1 MESRALWNRRL
12 IVVAGKG
19 GVGRTTVALALALAL
34 ARRGKRTLLVE
45 INVPDR
51 VGALFGR
58 PPIGASIVDLA
69 PNLQAVNIEPHA
81 ARKEYGLLVLR
92 YEFIYNRVFE
102 NSLVRGF
109 LNAFPGLDD
118 LNILGKI
125 WFHEGERD
133 KAGRPRFDAIVVDA
147 PPTGNASYLF
157 RLPHVMVDAIRVGPL
172 VEKAKEM
179 RALVTDPR
187 KTALVLVALPE
198 EMPVNEAIDF
208 SRLNDAKIHIPAG
221 YGVVNAYTDS
231 PLSEREQEDFRRLR
245 SHATDV
251 PGLAAL
257 VAAHDAKHF
266 RHRIERGHVDKFV
279 RELSMP
285 HLKVARRFGGEM
297 GRREIDAI
305 SAEIEQQV
313 NEKPLA

>member
-1 MESRALWNRRL
+1 
-12 IVVAGKG
+12 VVAGKG
-19 GVGRTTVALALALAL
+19 GVGRTTVSLALALAF
-34 ARRGKRTLLVE
+34 ARRGKRTLFVE
-45 INVPDR
+45 VNVPDR

-58 PPIGASIVDLA
+58 PPVGAGIADLA
-69 PNLQAVNIEPHA
+69 PNLRAVNIEPHA
-81 ARKEYGLLVLR
+81 ARKEYGLLVLK

-133 KAGRPRFDAIVVDA
+133 KTGRPRFDAIVVDA

-157 RLPHVMVDAIRVGPL
+157 RLPHVMVEAIRVGPL
-172 VEKAKEM
+172 VEKAREM

-187 KTALVLVALPE
+187 RTALVVVALPE

-208 SRLNDAKIHIPAG
+208 YRMNDAKIHVPPG

-231 PLSEREQEDFRRLR
+231 PLSEREFEDFRRVR
-245 SHATDV
+245 PHV
-251 PGLAAL
+251 GEIPGLAAL
-257 VAAHDAKHF
+257 VSAHDAKHF
-266 RHRIERGHVDKFV
+266 RHRIERAHVEKFV
-279 RELSMP
+279 RDIPMP
-285 HLKVARRFGGEM
+285 HLKVARRFGGEI
-297 GRREIDAI
+297 GRHEIEAI

>member
-1 MESRALWNRRL
+1 M
-12 IVVAGKG
+12 AGKG
-19 GVGRTTVALALALAL
+19 GVGRTTVSLALALAF
-34 ARRGKRTLLVE
+34 ARRGKRTLFVE
-45 INVPDR
+45 VNVPDR
-51 VGALFGR
+51 VGSLFGHT
-58 PPIGASIVDLA
+58 PVGTSIVELA

-81 ARKEYGLLVLR
+81 ARREYGLLILK

-133 KAGRPRFDAIVVDA
+133 KTGRPRFDAIVVDA

-172 VEKAKEM
+172 VEKAREM
-179 RALVTDPR
+179 RALLTDPR
-187 KTALVLVALPE
+187 RSALVLVALPE
-198 EMPVNEAIDF
+198 EMPVNEAIEF
-208 SRLNDAKIHIPAG
+208 SRMNDAKIHFPPG
-221 YGVVNAYTDS
+221 YGVINAYTDS
-231 PLSEREQEDFRRLR
+231 PLCEREQEDFRRVR
-245 SHATDV
+245 SQAPTI
-251 PGLAAL
+251 PGLLAL

-266 RHRIERGHVDKFV
+266 RHRIERAHVEKFV
-279 RELSMP
+279 RDIPMP
-285 HLKVARRFGGEM
+285 HLKVGRRFGGEI